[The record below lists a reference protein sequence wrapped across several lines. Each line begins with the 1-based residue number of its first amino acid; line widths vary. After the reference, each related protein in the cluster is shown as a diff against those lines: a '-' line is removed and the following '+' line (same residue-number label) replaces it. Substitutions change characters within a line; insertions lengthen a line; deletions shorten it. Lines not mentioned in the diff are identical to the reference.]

1 MEKEVW
7 KFIDDR
13 YQISNY
19 GNFRK
24 NYKNKIKNI
33 KVYENSN
40 GYLKAKI
47 YKNCK
52 YKHKMVHRLV
62 AKAFIPN
69 PNNYPVI
76 NHIDGNKKNN
86 KVNNL
91 EWCTYR
97 YNSIHAKEH
106 GLLKNNIIYAIEAK
120 KKPVNQYDIEGHII
134 KKWNSVKDASE
145 TLKINP
151 SNICYVCKSKRKTA
165 GGFVWK
171 YEY

>member
-1 MEKEVW
+1 M
-7 KFIDDR
+7 
-13 YQISNY
+13 
-19 GNFRK
+19 
-24 NYKNKIKNI
+24 
-33 KVYENSN
+33 
-40 GYLKAKI
+40 
-47 YKNCK
+47 
-52 YKHKMVHRLV
+52 
-62 AKAFIPN
+62 
-69 PNNYPVI
+69 
-76 NHIDGNKKNN
+76 
-86 KVNNL
+86 NNL

-151 SNICYVCKSKRKTA
+151 SNICYVCKGKRKTA